1 MILRRPFFWIILLI
15 AAGFIYAPLHGNNV
29 SLRED
34 LILVA
39 IAIILASNL
48 NLMIGYTGYVN
59 FGHIVFYGLGG
70 YVGLYLTTVRS
81 WNLVL
86 SALMAGVVVSLCAFL
101 FGLAILRLRGAYFAL
116 ATIGILQAVQAFVS
130 NFDPWGRST
139 GMYLSFNSYQSLG
152 GARHALWITYFLIIA
167 VMALSMIVSLV
178 IKNSKFGLGLFAI
191 REDEDAAVVLGVNAT
206 VYKAIIYSVSAF
218 LPAVAGALM
227 FFKNGMIDPS
237 IAFEYMLSLEG
248 IVMLM
253 LGGQG
258 SVIGAALG
266 GALYERLR
274 SYLLTSPILSNFHL
288 VIAGGL
294 LLIVVLVRAW
304 RLDWLGVSPGT
315 AGAQGDRM
323 STLLEVRG
331 VSKRFGGLVAVSDV
345 SFSIDE
351 GEIVGLIGPNGAG
364 KTTLF
369 NVVNGVYKANQGTI
383 TFAGKDITRLFAG
396 SGGSPRIGAHPPD
409 REALERPYGAGQ
421 RHGGCLLRPRI
432 SRYGRRTQGSFRS
445 AAAGW
450 IGGPREH
457 DGALA
462 DHRRQEALGNSAG
475 AGGETQAPVAGR
487 GAGGT

>member
-70 YVGLYLTTVRS
+70 YVGLYLTTVRG

-86 SALMAGVVVSLCAFL
+86 SALVAGVVVSLCAFL
-101 FGLAILRLRGAYFAL
+101 FGLAVLRLRGAYFAL
-116 ATIGILQAVQAFVS
+116 ATIGILEAVQAFVS
-130 NFDPWGRST
+130 NFDPWGGST
-139 GMYLSFNSYQSLG
+139 GMYLSFESYRSLG

-167 VMALSMIVSLV
+167 VMALSMIVSLA

-206 VYKAIIYSVSAF
+206 MYKAIIYSVSAF

-266 GALYERLR
+266 GSLYEKLR
-274 SYLLTSPILSNFHL
+274 SYLLTSPVLSNFHL

-294 LLIVVLVRAW
+294 LLLVVLFA
-304 RLDWLGVSPGT
+304 PG
-315 AGAQGDRM
+315 
-323 STLLEVRG
+323 
-331 VSKRFGGLVAVSDV
+331 
-345 SFSIDE
+345 
-351 GEIVGLIGPNGAG
+351 GLIGW
-364 KTTLF
+364 L
-369 NVVNGVYKANQGTI
+369 Y
-383 TFAGKDITRLFAG
+383 RLV
-396 SGGSPRIGAHPPD
+396 PRARKVI
-409 REALERPYGAGQ
+409 E
-421 RHGGCLLRPRI
+421 
-432 SRYGRRTQGSFRS
+432 
-445 AAAGW
+445 
-450 IGGPREH
+450 
-457 DGALA
+457 
-462 DHRRQEALGNSAG
+462 
-475 AGGETQAPVAGR
+475 
-487 GAGGT
+487 

>member
-15 AAGFIYAPLHGNNV
+15 AAVFIYAPLPHNNV

-34 LILVA
+34 LILIA

-70 YVGLYLTTVRS
+70 YLGLYLTTVRG
-81 WNLVL
+81 WNLAV
-86 SALMAGVVVSLCAFL
+86 SALLAGVVVSSSAFL
-101 FGLAILRLRGAYFAL
+101 FGLVLLRLRGAYFAL

-167 VMALSMIVSLV
+167 VMALSLIVSLA

-206 VYKAIIYSVSAF
+206 MYKSIIYSLSAF

-237 IAFEYMLSLEG
+237 SAFEYMLSLEG

-258 SVIGAALG
+258 SVVGAALG
-266 GALYERLR
+266 GTLYEKLR
-274 SYLLTSPILSNFHL
+274 SYLLTSPALSNFHL

-294 LLIVVLVRAW
+294 LLIVVLFA
-304 RLDWLGVSPGT
+304 PG
-315 AGAQGDRM
+315 
-323 STLLEVRG
+323 
-331 VSKRFGGLVAVSDV
+331 
-345 SFSIDE
+345 
-351 GEIVGLIGPNGAG
+351 GLIGW
-364 KTTLF
+364 L
-369 NVVNGVYKANQGTI
+369 Y
-383 TFAGKDITRLFAG
+383 RLV
-396 SGGSPRIGAHPPD
+396 PRAHKVI
-409 REALERPYGAGQ
+409 E
-421 RHGGCLLRPRI
+421 
-432 SRYGRRTQGSFRS
+432 
-445 AAAGW
+445 
-450 IGGPREH
+450 
-457 DGALA
+457 
-462 DHRRQEALGNSAG
+462 
-475 AGGETQAPVAGR
+475 
-487 GAGGT
+487 

>member
-1 MILRRPFFWIILLI
+1 MILKRPFFWLILVISGL
-15 AAGFIYAPLHGNNV
+15 FIYLPLRGHDV
-29 SLRED
+29 PLRED

-70 YVGLYLTTVRS
+70 YVGLYLATVRG

-86 SALMAGVVVSLCAFL
+86 SALVAGLAVSVCALL
-101 FGLAILRLRGAYFAL
+101 FGLLILRLRGAYFAL

-139 GMYLSFNSYQSLG
+139 GMYLSFDAYAPLG
-152 GARHALWITYFLIIA
+152 GAMHALWITYYLIIA
-167 VMALSMIVSLV
+167 VMALSMILSLV

-227 FFKNGMIDPS
+227 FYKNGMIDPS

-258 SVIGAALG
+258 AVMGAALG
-266 GALYERLR
+266 AGLYEKLR
-274 SYLLTSPILSNFHL
+274 SFLLTSPSLSNFHL

-294 LLIVVLVRAW
+294 LLLVVLFA
-304 RLDWLGVSPGT
+304 PG
-315 AGAQGDRM
+315 
-323 STLLEVRG
+323 
-331 VSKRFGGLVAVSDV
+331 
-345 SFSIDE
+345 
-351 GEIVGLIGPNGAG
+351 GLIGW
-364 KTTLF
+364 F
-369 NVVNGVYKANQGTI
+369 Y
-383 TFAGKDITRLFAG
+383 RLV
-396 SGGSPRIGAHPPD
+396 PRARKVI
-409 REALERPYGAGQ
+409 E
-421 RHGGCLLRPRI
+421 
-432 SRYGRRTQGSFRS
+432 
-445 AAAGW
+445 
-450 IGGPREH
+450 
-457 DGALA
+457 
-462 DHRRQEALGNSAG
+462 
-475 AGGETQAPVAGR
+475 
-487 GAGGT
+487 